1 MDESMSQQQQ
11 RQAKKGSMANEID
24 GFSDLYPRQT
34 TIHEWRVLS
43 RRNDSVTA
51 HKVDVSDL
59 SCTCEDMAYNKE
71 DNQVCDHVAAALFA
85 CERTMDVQAALDH
98 EMRTQ
103 MLELKDSVR
112 AIERR
117 AAGVQADIAHEQAN
131 ATAGDSQPSS
141 DEWTG
146 DPVEAFKSLL
156 RDDGLDPDDFDIW
169 VHEDLGS
176 LQVEI
181 DGFLDDDE
189 FQQWV
194 DLSDGIDLSYDG
206 DDDVNYLKEDRFPE
220 VLG

>member
-1 MDESMSQQQQ
+1 MDESMNSQQQ

-43 RRNDSVTA
+43 KRNDSVTA
-51 HKVDVSDL
+51 HKVNVSDL
-59 SCTCEDMAYNKE
+59 TCTCEDMAYNKE

-85 CERTMDVQAALDH
+85 AERQLDVQAALDH

-117 AAGVQADIAHEQAN
+117 ATGVYADAAHEQAN
-131 ATAGDSQPSS
+131 GTAGDSQPSS

-146 DPVEAFKSLL
+146 DPVEAFESLL
-156 RDDGLDPDDFDIW
+156 RDAGLDPDDFDIW
-169 VHEDLGS
+169 VHGDMGS
-176 LQVEI
+176 LQVDQ
-181 DGFLDDDE
+181 DGYLDSDE
-189 FQQWV
+189 FDEWV
-194 DLSDGIDLSYDG
+194 DLSNDLDMGYDG
-206 DDDVNYLKEDRFPE
+206 DEEINYLKEDRFPE